1 MSACKAFCTE
11 LKKKRPGCTFGWPF
25 GHNVH
30 FGFTVSCCLTWLFF
44 FLLCAGA
51 GTDWEDPEDPTVI
64 AENELLGAASSI
76 DAAAKKLANLRP
88 RISSTKVIHYFLL
101 SFDRPNKFYGIT
113 GSAFF
118 KKLVGCKIC
127 LIFLVVLWSDHN
139 QISDILLQLWAST
152 STLVEFFSSD

>member
-1 MSACKAFCTE
+1 MAI
-11 LKKKRPGCTFGWPF
+11 
-25 GHNVH
+25 
-30 FGFTVSCCLTWLFF
+30 
-44 FLLCAGA
+44 FLVCGGA

-88 RISSTKVIHYFLL
+88 RISSTKVNY
-101 SFDRPNKFYGIT
+101 SFCFIARSTKQVLASLDPH
-113 GSAFF
+113 SS

-139 QISDILLQLWAST
+139 QISDILLQL
-152 STLVEFFSSD
+152 

>member
-1 MSACKAFCTE
+1 VLSDVT
-11 LKKKRPGCTFGWPF
+11 
-25 GHNVH
+25 
-30 FGFTVSCCLTWLFF
+30 FF

-76 DAAAKKLANLRP
+76 DAAAKTLANLRP

-139 QISDILLQLWAST
+139 QISDILLQL
-152 STLVEFFSSD
+152 